1 MNISKN
7 KQFLWI
13 LIPFIIFL
21 TIAMIVFSFSQV
33 TNNDIEIIKF
43 IQNTFTF
50 ISVEGADKLSQFH
63 GKFLNFI
70 LFFVCLFLIS
80 KKDYK
85 LTLLFFIC
93 NYTSYGTV
101 EFIKDIIKRHRPP
114 FELQPLYHPEN
125 FSFPSGHSFEIV
137 ILLGLLS
144 YICLKYI
151 PNNLIKKTFTFF
163 CVIMIMF
170 VGLSRIILGVHYPT
184 DVLAGFMLGI
194 TFVSFVIMID
204 KN

>member
-13 LIPFIIFL
+13 LIPFTIFL

-50 ISVEGADKLSQFH
+50 ISVEGADKLSHFH

-70 LFFVCLFLIS
+70 LFFACLFLIS

-114 FELQPLYHPEN
+114 FELQPLHHPEN

-137 ILLGLLS
+137 ILLGLLC
-144 YICLKYI
+144 YIFYKYI
-151 PNNLIKKTFTFF
+151 PNKIIKNTFF
-163 CVIMIMF
+163 IVCVIMIIL

-194 TFVSFVIMID
+194 TFVSLVIMID